1 MVDIKV
7 GLREEQNR
15 SLKLDFF
22 WGKLVSIASI
32 TEGMFI
38 LFSKEYISDRL
49 DEYLLG
55 ADENIFGWLLVIFGV
70 LKIMG
75 ILIHNSRLR
84 ASGIVGL
91 SAVWGMLFMVSVLWS
106 FGIGYPSN
114 SFIFNGLMI
123 TLCLRVAFKGIF
135 NGVD

>member
-1 MVDIKV
+1 MDIKV
-7 GLREEQNR
+7 GLKKEQDR
-15 SLKLDFF
+15 SLKQDFF
-22 WGKLVSIASI
+22 WGKLISVVSI

-38 LFSKEYISDRL
+38 LFNKGYISDRL

-55 ADENIFGWLLVIFGV
+55 TDENVFGWLLVIFGV
-70 LKIMG
+70 LKIIGMF
-75 ILIHNSRLR
+75 IRNSKLR
-84 ASGIVGL
+84 AVGIVGL

-123 TLCLRVAFKGIF
+123 ALCLRVSFKGIF